1 MTRRPRRLVLAV
13 AAILPLLFGSAQAD
27 IPVQLRFDGQPLEP
41 AAKPDF
47 TCFSYT
53 LDRWISCRLQKANG
67 PGAYVLGPLDPGPYR
82 MHVSIDENPA
92 NPRRYPGDYEAQLP
106 FEVTA
111 TGSERLTVD
120 LARLIHLTRP
130 GDNARSFPGMLRGC
144 TGQPQFET
152 PRFSWGPSAPVE
164 FAWDAVAPGAEYRYT
179 LVARACGQAGAE
191 RDVVSA
197 QTDATAITLS
207 LPPSADGEYYVFRVE
222 AWKNERLIGDLYT
235 HDSGAHSWNYR
246 FRVRNASLPR
256 WSYLAAGGGLVL
268 LFVVARR
275 RPQAHP
281 RPLRGGA
288 GEGGQEG
295 GLR

>member
-1 MTRRPRRLVLAV
+1 VRWRPWRLVS
-13 AAILPLLFGSAQAD
+13 AAAATVLLLSSGARAD
-27 IPVQLRFDGQPLEP
+27 IAVELRFDGQPLEP
-41 AAKPDF
+41 AATPDV
-47 TCFSYT
+47 TCFSAT
-53 LDRWISCRLQKANG
+53 LDRWVSCRLHKAAG
-67 PGAYVLGPLDPGPYR
+67 PGAYVLRTLDPGAYR

-111 TGSERLTVD
+111 TGPERLTVD

-152 PRFSWGPSAPVE
+152 SRFSWGPSAPMD
-164 FAWDAVAPGAEYRYT
+164 FAWDAVVPGAEYRYT
-179 LVARACGQAGAE
+179 LVARACGRAGAE

-197 QTDATAITLS
+197 QTDTTAITLS

-222 AWKNERLIGDLYT
+222 AWKNDHLIGDLYT

-256 WSYLAAGGGLVL
+256 WSYLA
-268 LFVVARR
+268 RR
-275 RPQAHP
+275 RWSGRARSRAPV
-281 RPLRGGA
+281 RPAGA
-288 GEGGQEG
+288 ERLGVAY
-295 GLR
+295 RA